1 MQNHLGF
8 SAFRMIA
15 CLFCKSATAYN
26 PFIYFFMGREFR
38 DDCTFMFR
46 IITSRLGFW
55 RSKTSIEDDL
65 GIYVGDSTLIPL
77 GNLKSSPKSEGN
89 GFGGNQF
96 KLGKC
101 TKIQNSTI
109 VPSS

>member
-38 DDCTFMFR
+38 DDCAFIFSV
-46 IITSRLGFW
+46 ISSRLGLW
-55 RSKTSIEDDL
+55 KSKTTSVDDL
-65 GIYVGDSTLIPL
+65 GIYVGDSTLLPL
-77 GNLKSSPKSEGN
+77 GDLKSSQKSDS
-89 GFGGNQF
+89 GGNQL
-96 KLGKC
+96 KGII
-101 TKIQNSTI
+101 KILI
-109 VPSS
+109 